1 MNSTEIKSFSATM
14 AKRCKVIIIDG
25 SDLDATQKA
34 VERVHRET
42 FEKLLPKLRDELRP
56 CCLVIRKRGF
66 VVLPFDVGAPGV
78 PWFRQVRAITHEC
91 QHYFDIQKYL
101 LTARGGNDVKNWVR
115 NYLVDDTF
123 RAWAEGTPNTAEA
136 EVHYYLE
143 GSYPAPVCAY
153 DQYCIDKDSALRV
166 FEGGCE
172 TRKQSVLAK
181 GDDWLATQEAA
192 RIAID
197 ILKNQG
203 K

>member
-78 PWFRQVRAITHEC
+78 PWFRQVRGGTMHSFHTRLSRE
-91 QHYFDIQKYL
+91 
-101 LTARGGNDVKNWVR
+101 ARSR
-115 NYLVDDTF
+115 STLS
-123 RAWAEGTPNTAEA
+123 
-136 EVHYYLE
+136 
-143 GSYPAPVCAY
+143 GSAPHSQPA
-153 DQYCIDKDSALRV
+153 
-166 FEGGCE
+166 F
-172 TRKQSVLAK
+172 
-181 GDDWLATQEAA
+181 
-192 RIAID
+192 
-197 ILKNQG
+197 
-203 K
+203 